1 MENSSFATNLQAG
14 LRILLGVFSF
24 VMAFLLIGPG
34 TRFHV
39 SFETEKGSVMSPQ
52 NSNNDPQPADASFM
66 IPTKPTTEVFLTDSS
81 LQKGPSSPPSMQTK
95 GPSSP
100 PSTPLKNPT
109 SPAST
114 VPKAPSSPATIQ
126 NPPTEIPEQA
136 TVGAAPTTVRG
147 EIDQTTTEPAPAP

>member
-39 SFETEKGSVMSPQ
+39 SFETEKGSAMSRQ
-52 NSNNDPQPADASFM
+52 DFNIGPQPSDVSSTAPVVPSDVDSPNSV
-66 IPTKPTTEVFLTDSS
+66 IPPKPTTEVS
-81 LQKGPSSPPSMQTK
+81 LPTASLHKGPSSPPTTFAK
-95 GPSSP
+95 G
-100 PSTPLKNPT
+100 PT

-114 VPKAPSSPATIQ
+114 SPVPT
-126 NPPTEIPEQA
+126 PPTDELK
-136 TVGAAPTTVRG
+136 
-147 EIDQTTTEPAPAP
+147 